1 MGYSGFAIE
10 VSPSADC
17 VFALAMLIE
26 KGAELYEEA
35 GCTGQSP
42 RWPPP
47 AVLGAGSAPG
57 DRAAAAW
64 EARRVISA
72 ARWQYFGFGRW
83 MDSGVKGGD
92 SGSPNV
98 DYLVLINWI

>member
-1 MGYSGFAIE
+1 MHWSE
-10 VSPSADC
+10 PSVASARC
-17 VFALAMLIE
+17 
-26 KGAELYEEA
+26 
-35 GCTGQSP
+35 SW
-42 RWPPP
+42 R
-47 AVLGAGSAPG
+47 AGSPPG